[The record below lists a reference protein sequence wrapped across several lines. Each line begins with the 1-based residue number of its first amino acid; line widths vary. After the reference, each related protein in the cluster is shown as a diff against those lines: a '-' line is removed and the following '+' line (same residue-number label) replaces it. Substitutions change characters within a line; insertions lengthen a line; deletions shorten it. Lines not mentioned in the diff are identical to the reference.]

1 MDFDPVSQKEDSV
14 QYVSIESILREI
26 FSLEDVLAHIL
37 KQVKTIMVYISH
49 LGMLQIKRIYF

>member
-1 MDFDPVSQKEDSV
+1 MGFDPVSQKEDIV
-14 QYVSIESILREI
+14 QYVSIESTLRAI

-49 LGMLQIKRIYF
+49 FGMLQIKKIYF

>member
-1 MDFDPVSQKEDSV
+1 MGFDPVSQKEDSV

-37 KQVKTIMVYISH
+37 KQVETIMVYISH